1 MRFILP
7 LLATLAVALPAAA
20 TDARPRPGQ
29 IIPTSCRQGECSWL
43 RVVSVEPGMAGPEGR
58 LIRMTARRG
67 SSTHADGNLPA
78 GPRGARI
85 QWEEA
90 DEVGY
95 AFCST
100 RRPAFGFA
108 PQGEGLIVHFLDLY
122 DLGGYQEASGR
133 LYMRLCHSRGDV
145 PRAAALRRMGYRPG
159 TRNEQIENGTPE
171 TMTRF

>member
-1 MRFILP
+1 MRLLP
-7 LLATLAVALPAAA
+7 LIAAVAVTLPAAS
-20 TDARPRPGQ
+20 TFARPRPGQ
-29 IIPTSCRQGECSWL
+29 IIATSCRQGECSWL
-43 RVVSVEPGMAGPEGR
+43 RVLSVEPGAAGPGGR

-67 SSTHADGNLPA
+67 SSTHADGNFPV

-85 QWEEA
+85 VWEET

-122 DLGGYQEASGR
+122 ELAGYQEASAR

-145 PRAAALRRMGYRPG
+145 PRAATLRRMGYRPG
-159 TRNEQIENGTPE
+159 TRNEQIENAAPE
-171 TMTRF
+171 AMIRF

>member
-1 MRFILP
+1 MRFLP
-7 LLATLAVALPAAA
+7 FFATLALALSLSAASVH
-20 TDARPRPGQ
+20 ARPRPGQ

-43 RVVSVEPGMAGPEGR
+43 RVVDVQVDAPGPEGR

-67 SSTHADGNLPA
+67 SSTHADGNLPV

-85 QWEEA
+85 EWEET

-122 DLGGYQEASGR
+122 ELAGYQDRKS
-133 LYMRLCHSRGDV
+133 V
-145 PRAAALRRMGYRPG
+145 V
-159 TRNEQIENGTPE
+159 
-171 TMTRF
+171 